1 MKAVSIDEAKQGNK
15 KHYNWL
21 DTLARQTVLSLFE
34 NISVGH
40 LVLTENGESRTFGQ
54 PRDQAE
60 IVAHIVVNQ
69 PWAYRRV
76 LLAGSVGSGEAYML
90 RGWTSPDPLQVVRL
104 MVRNQAMMNAMNRR
118 WSQLKGLLC
127 WLFHKINR
135 NSLDGARNN
144 ISAHYDL
151 SNEFF
156 SLFLDPMRMYSAAV
170 FDGPDCT
177 LEQASINKLDQ
188 VCRSLNLCPDDH
200 LLEIGTGWGGLAIY
214 AAKHYGC
221 KVTTTTISSRQYDY
235 AKAWIEREGLS
246 DRITLLQQDYRDL
259 TGRYDKLVSIEM
271 VEAVG
276 HQYYSRFFEKCS
288 DLLKP
293 NGLMVMQAITIADQS
308 YHAAKKSVDYIQR
321 YIFPGGALPSLEII
335 GHHLRKDTNMQ
346 MVALTDITKD
356 YAKTLAEWRK
366 RFWANIDQVRQ
377 QGFDDVFERMWDYYL
392 VYCEGG
398 FQERVISTVQLL
410 FAKPDAR
417 DFPRVIN

>member
-1 MKAVSIDEAKQGNK
+1 MG
-15 KHYNWL
+15 
-21 DTLARQTVLSLFE
+21 
-34 NISVGH
+34 
-40 LVLTENGESRTFGQ
+40 
-54 PRDQAE
+54 
-60 IVAHIVVNQ
+60 
-69 PWAYRRV
+69 
-76 LLAGSVGSGEAYML
+76 
-90 RGWTSPDPLQVVRL
+90 
-104 MVRNQAMMNAMNRR
+104 
-118 WSQLKGLLC
+118 
-127 WLFHKINR
+127 
-135 NSLDGARNN
+135 
-144 ISAHYDL
+144 
-151 SNEFF
+151 
-156 SLFLDPMRMYSAAV
+156 MRMYSAAV

-200 LLEIGTGWGGLAIY
+200 LFEIGTGWGGLAIY

-271 VEAVG
+271 VEAFG

-398 FQERVISTVQLL
+398 FSG
-410 FAKPDAR
+410 A
-417 DFPRVIN
+417 